1 MQGVVQSYDPA
12 AGTGVVLGEPDRTPV
27 YLRPGSLDD
36 SLFRRLHPGQRIVF
50 DVEEDDGRP
59 CAARVR
65 IGSDGY

>member
-12 AGTGVVLGEPDRTPV
+12 AKTGVVLGEPDRAPV

-36 SLFRRLHPGQRIVF
+36 SVFRQLHPGQRIVF
-50 DVEEDDGRP
+50 DVAGDQGRP